1 MNMQR
6 LFCYRENTVR
16 TLFTSIVLIMLI
28 TSCQQ
33 QSSYDKGSF
42 GYDLQFL
49 QQHDS
54 VVVLTSDKGKA
65 QVVVSPKYQAKV
77 FTSTADGLGGFSFGW
92 VNYKAFQG
100 KLDAHMNAY
109 GGENRLWLG
118 PEGGRFSLFFKAG
131 DSMDFKNW
139 KTPSAFDTEAWTIV
153 AKNDWSVSMKKE
165 MHLANYQNLEMTLSL
180 LRTVAILN
188 RDDIEKSID
197 LNMEDSVESV
207 AYKTVNTVVNTGKE
221 AWNEV
226 SGMPCIWILDMM
238 KNTPSTVIVV
248 PYKTPVEE
256 TPFADIATTD
266 YFGQIPED
274 RLAHTTNT
282 IFLKA
287 DGKSRGKIGV
297 KPNYAKPVLG
307 SYDPQNKILTIV
319 SFDLDTAG
327 KYLNQEWNTSKPIF
341 SGDAVNAYNDG
352 PLVDGS
358 QMGPFYEMES
368 VSPAAFLQ
376 PNQSLEHKQ
385 TVYHFTGA
393 EKGLDAICQK
403 MLGVSLADI
412 VKQFK

>member
-1 MNMQR
+1 
-6 LFCYRENTVR
+6 
-16 TLFTSIVLIMLI
+16 MLI

-327 KYLNQEWNTSKPIF
+327 KYLNQEWNTSMPIF